1 MSHWNR
7 IGSTAAVVLLMASAN
22 VQAAMIGAQADLS
35 SLFHNVSGTVTV
47 VDDDTFR
54 VDDFTYDGGGP
65 AVYFYLGADDTDAA
79 FGAGLEVT
87 PILTGTAYDGTQGS
101 LFFDLPAGESFAD
114 YHAISVWCAQFSANF
129 GSGYFFSSIVGDL
142 DMDGFVGITD
152 LGLVLSSWN
161 ATVSAGHD
169 GDPNGDGF
177 VGIED
182 LNIVLGNWNA
192 GTPPSNAAAAV
203 PEPASALLLSV
214 PLVMLCRSRTV

>member
-7 IGSTAAVVLLMASAN
+7 IGSTAAVVLLMAWAN

-35 SLFHNVSGTVTV
+35 TLFHNVSGTVTV

-65 AVYFYLGADDTDAA
+65 AVYFYLGADDSQAA
-79 FGAGLEVT
+79 FVSGLSID

-114 YHAISVWCAQFSANF
+114 YHAISVWCAQFNVNF
-129 GSGYFFSSIVGDL
+129 GSGLFNNPIVGDL
-142 DMDGFVGITD
+142 NMDGFVGIED
-152 LGLVLSSWN
+152 LGLVLSGWN
-161 ATVSAGHD
+161 ATVAA
-169 GDPNGDGF
+169 GDPGDPSGDGF

-192 GTPPSNAAAAV
+192 GTPPSSAAATI